1 MSGWRKFWRSV
12 STRGWFTPAA
22 RALVPADRLLSRLTR
37 GRVVA
42 LGMAPSLLLT
52 TVGRRSGQPRS
63 VVLQYLSDGA
73 AFVVVGSNWGQP
85 HDPAWV
91 LNLTAQ
97 PAAVVTI
104 DGREVPVVAQQVGGA
119 ERVALWERIV
129 EQWPGYRGYEATAGG
144 REIRV
149 FRLVPSAV
157 SSGP

>member
-1 MSGWRKFWRSV
+1 LRGWRRLWRSL
-12 STRGWFTPAA
+12 STRRWFTPAA
-22 RALVPADRLLSRLTR
+22 RALVPADRLLSRITR

-52 TVGRRSGQPRS
+52 TVGRRSGQRRS

-85 HDPAWV
+85 HDPAWA
-91 LNLTAQ
+91 LNLIDR
-97 PAAVVTI
+97 PAAVVTV
-104 DGREVPVVAQQVGGA
+104 DGRDIPVVAQQVRGA

-129 EQWPGYRGYEATAGG
+129 EQWPGYRGYEATAGA

-149 FRLVPSAV
+149 FRLVESAV